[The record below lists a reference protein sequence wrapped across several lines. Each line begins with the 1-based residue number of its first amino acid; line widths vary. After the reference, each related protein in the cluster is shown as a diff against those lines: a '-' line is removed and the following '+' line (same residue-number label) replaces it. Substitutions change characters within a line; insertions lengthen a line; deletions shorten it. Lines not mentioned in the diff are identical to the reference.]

1 MSLKQTAN
9 SIIIGILIL
18 LIVWPTAGRQSSGV
32 APQGVRE
39 KVRAYRAGHEV
50 SILRDFA
57 DFLAI
62 PNRASDRENIRRNAE
77 RIISMLAGRGIRG
90 EMLHAENSPPS
101 VYGEL
106 LVPGAT
112 RTAIFYAHFDG
123 QAVDPSQWAS
133 DPWKPLLR
141 DKPPDQGG
149 REVPWSSVK
158 EPVPAEWRIYARS
171 ASDDKAPI
179 IAVLAAIDALRANS
193 VPLSVNL
200 KFFFEGEEEAGSTHL
215 AAILEKY
222 ADRLKGD
229 VWLLCDGPVHQTRR
243 MQVYFG
249 ARGIIDLEMTV
260 YGPVRPLHSGHY
272 GNWAPNPAVVLANLI
287 AGMRGP
293 DGRIRIAGF
302 YDDMRPLTETEKRA
316 IAEAPDVDAQLKN
329 ELGLAW
335 TEGDGKSV
343 TEQIMLPA
351 LNVRG
356 IRAGNVGATAQNA
369 ISTEASASIDF
380 RLVPNQTPESVRRRV
395 EDHLRQQGFHI
406 VYKTPDMETRRQ
418 HPRIIELEWGAG
430 YPPARTSMDLPLSKA
445 VVRLIEDALGAP
457 IVKLP
462 TLGGSVPMHLFLDVL
477 KTPVIGVPIANH
489 DNNQH
494 GANENIRIQN
504 LWDGIEIFAALLAGL
519 GRVF

>member
-1 MSLKQTAN
+1 
-9 SIIIGILIL
+9 
-18 LIVWPTAGRQSSGV
+18 V
-32 APQGVRE
+32 
-39 KVRAYRAGHEV
+39 
-50 SILRDFA
+50 
-57 DFLAI
+57 
-62 PNRASDRENIRRNAE
+62 
-77 RIISMLAGRGIRG
+77 
-90 EMLHAENSPPS
+90 PP
-101 VYGEL
+101 
-106 LVPGAT
+106 
-112 RTAIFYAHFDG
+112 
-123 QAVDPSQWAS
+123 
-133 DPWKPLLR
+133 
-141 DKPPDQGG
+141 
-149 REVPWSSVK
+149 
-158 EPVPAEWRIYARS
+158 EWRIYARS
-171 ASDDKAPI
+171 ASDDKAPV
-179 IAVLAAIDALRANS
+179 IAVLAAIDALRAANI
-193 VPLSVNL
+193 PLSVNL

-215 AAILEKY
+215 PAILEKY

-249 ARGIIDLEMTV
+249 ARGITDLEMTV
-260 YGPVRPLHSGHY
+260 YGPARPLHSGHY
-272 GNWAPNPAVVLANLI
+272 GNWAPNPAVVLANLL

-302 YDDMRPLTETEKRA
+302 YDDMRPLTDTEKRA
-316 IAEAPDVDAQLKN
+316 VAEAPDVDAQLKN

-380 RLVPNQTPESVRRRV
+380 RLVPNQTPEKVRQRV
-395 EDHLRQQGFHI
+395 ENHLRQQGFHI
-406 VYKTPDMETRRQ
+406 VSKTPDMETRRQ
-418 HPRIIELEWGAG
+418 HPRVIKLEWGAG
-430 YPPARTSMDLPLSKA
+430 YPPARTSMELPLSRA

-457 IVKLP
+457 IVKMP
-462 TLGGSVPMHLFLDVL
+462 TLGGSVPMYLFLDVL

-504 LWDGIEIFAALLAGL
+504 LWDGIEIFAVLLAGL
-519 GRVF
+519 GRAF